1 MQWSFSPMWDKMEHM
16 KPTTWIVCLAAALA
30 LARPAA
36 AQTPTTAPASAQKT
50 AIIQLT
56 GEINDFNRD
65 QFFRRFDQARAAGA
79 NIVVVDLDTYGG
91 LVTAGLEISRYLKRQ
106 TDIHTIAFVQD
117 KAISAGA
124 MIAMACD
131 EIVMSHSATLGD
143 CAPIVFQFDGSLED
157 LPPAERAKQESP
169 ILADFEESAR
179 RNHHDILLADAMVDV
194 KVSVYWVQSPDGER
208 KFVNKDDYSKL
219 IAKGWKDVPNVP
231 VPLNAHDTLL
241 TVDSDHA
248 VMYGLATGFAD
259 DAHAL
264 ASQRDYAIVA
274 DIQTTD
280 GDRLVEIIGSWPV
293 RMLLLVI
300 FLSCANFV
308 IHAPGHGV
316 AEVIGLGALLLM
328 LGVPLLTGYAQWW
341 EILTLFVGLGLIA
354 FEILLP
360 GHIFPGITGAVLV
373 VFSLVMTFVPR
384 EPTDVPG
391 FLPAMHSTWI
401 AVERGLA
408 VVSGGLI
415 FSAIIWGIMNR
426 FLPKV
431 PYFNRI
437 ILSSTSGGG
446 APPPLPGALWPAV
459 GAVGKAVS
467 ELKPGGAAEFYD
479 ASTAHGRQTS
489 VVSASGFI
497 PPGSSVVVSQVAGNR
512 VVVRLA

>member
-1 MQWSFSPMWDKMEHM
+1 M
-16 KPTTWIVCLAAALA
+16 KPTSWIVAFTAALA
-30 LARPAA
+30 LAWPAA
-36 AQTPTTAPASAQKT
+36 ASAATTEPSAGEKA

-65 QFFRRFDQARAAGA
+65 QFFHRFDQARAAGA
-79 NIVVVDLDTYGG
+79 KVIVVDLDTYGG

-106 TDIHTIAFVQD
+106 TDVHTIAFVQD

-131 EIVMSHSATLGD
+131 EIVMSQSATLGD

-179 RNHHDILLADAMVDV
+179 RNHHDILMADAMVDV
-194 KVSVYWVQSPDGER
+194 KVSVYWVQSPDGQR
-208 KFVNKDDYSKL
+208 KFVGKDDYAKL
-219 IAKGWKDVPNVP
+219 IAKGWKDVPNAP
-231 VPLNAHDTLL
+231 VPLNSNDTLL
-241 TVDSDHA
+241 TVDSDRA
-248 VMYGLATGFAD
+248 LMYGLATGLAD
-259 DAHAL
+259 TSHDL
-264 ASQRDYAIVA
+264 ASQREYSIVA

-280 GDRLVEIIGSWPV
+280 GDRLVEVIGSWPV

-341 EILTLFVGLGLIA
+341 EILTLFAGLGLIA

-360 GHIFPGITGAVLV
+360 GHFFPGITGAVLV
-373 VFSLVMTFVPR
+373 IFALVMTFVPR

-408 VVSGGLI
+408 VVVGGMF
-415 FSAIIWGIMNR
+415 FSMCIWAVMNR

-437 ILSSTSGGG
+437 ILSNVSGGR
-446 APPPLPGALWPAV
+446 APPPLPGGLWPAV

-467 ELKPGGAAEFYD
+467 ELKPGGSAEFYD
-479 ASTAHGRQTS
+479 ASSAHGRQTS

-497 PPGSSVVVSQVAGNR
+497 PPGSSVVVCQVAGNR
-512 VVVRLA
+512 VVVRSA